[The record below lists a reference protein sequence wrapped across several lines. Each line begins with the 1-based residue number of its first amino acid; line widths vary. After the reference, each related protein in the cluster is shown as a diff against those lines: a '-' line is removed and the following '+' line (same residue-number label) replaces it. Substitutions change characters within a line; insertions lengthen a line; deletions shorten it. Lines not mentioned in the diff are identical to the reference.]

1 MAGNNEEKEIMTVG
15 VRVSKNVYDIV
26 SGLARSFSEK
36 PDEFITMMLFDMI
49 RDLERRLPPSLPTPV
64 KAEGTVKLEE
74 GPEQRMVVVSVKF
87 PRVLYAWMEQACREF
102 GITQSMLIK
111 QAVIRYL
118 LDIYAP
124 PFSPIPPG
132 QQK

>member
-1 MAGNNEEKEIMTVG
+1 MAGNNDEKEIMTVG
-15 VRVSKNVYDIV
+15 VRVSKSVYDIV

-74 GPEQRMVVVSVKF
+74 EPEQRMAVVSVKF
-87 PRVLYAWMEQACREF
+87 PGVLYAWMQQACREF
-102 GITQSMLIK
+102 GITQSMLIR

-124 PFSPIPPG
+124 
-132 QQK
+132 KE